1 MSVDQPASTNIQE
14 HQRLLAALRESEILR
29 ELAELLTSSLDLK
42 HILQVLVKR
51 TTEVCQ
57 IERCTVWLLDDL
69 RNILRPATYHL
80 SSQQLNSHIIMAAD
94 HIWYH
99 SSLPFADPV
108 VQRLFNENELL
119 FLEDLSTE
127 PGMRSV
133 GETFLV
139 RSILLIAL
147 VREGRPVGMLTLD
160 EPGKTRTFSPELI
173 QLARAIGQ
181 QAAMAIDNARL
192 YQQARAEKQR
202 AEQLIDRVRAI
213 YQVAIAVNSGKDLP
227 TILEIANNH
236 LIRGLNADG
245 GSIALLD
252 NETLRLAISST
263 QQEEAPAAQI
273 SASLSNL
280 PNCLHAA
287 QLGTPLFVTLEHVEG
302 EEMTWFHNIGLV
314 NAMLV
319 PLMVGATP
327 DNRLTNQSTS
337 QVSASRC
344 VGLAFVNYHSP
355 DFYPS
360 KGQFAFAQD
369 IATQCALAVD
379 KARLLHDAHQAAK
392 LATERANT
400 LDAIFH
406 AMTEGISVL

>member
-1 MSVDQPASTNIQE
+1 
-14 HQRLLAALRESEILR
+14 
-29 ELAELLTSSLDLK
+29 
-42 HILQVLVKR
+42 
-51 TTEVCQ
+51 
-57 IERCTVWLLDDL
+57 
-69 RNILRPATYHL
+69 
-80 SSQQLNSHIIMAAD
+80 MAAD

-213 YQVAIAVNSGKDLP
+213 YQVAIAD
-227 TILEIANNH
+227 
-236 LIRGLNADG
+236 
-245 GSIALLD
+245 
-252 NETLRLAISST
+252 
-263 QQEEAPAAQI
+263 
-273 SASLSNL
+273 
-280 PNCLHAA
+280 
-287 QLGTPLFVTLEHVEG
+287 
-302 EEMTWFHNIGLV
+302 
-314 NAMLV
+314 V
-319 PLMVGATP
+319 PGYWWM
-327 DNRLTNQSTS
+327 
-337 QVSASRC
+337 
-344 VGLAFVNYHSP
+344 
-355 DFYPS
+355 
-360 KGQFAFAQD
+360 
-369 IATQCALAVD
+369 
-379 KARLLHDAHQAAK
+379 
-392 LATERANT
+392 
-400 LDAIFH
+400 
-406 AMTEGISVL
+406 

>member
-80 SSQQLNSHIIMAAD
+80 SSQLLNSHIIMAAD

-99 SSLPFADPV
+99 SSLPFAGPI
-108 VQRLFNENELL
+108 VQRLFNENGML
-119 FLEDLSTE
+119 FLEDLSIV
-127 PGMRSV
+127 PGMLSV

-160 EPGKTRTFSPELI
+160 EPGKIRTFSPEQI

-192 YQQARAEKQR
+192 YQQAKTGKQR
-202 AEQLIDRVRAI
+202 AEQLIDRARAI
-213 YQVAIAVNSGKDLP
+213 YQVAIAANSGEDL
-227 TILEIANNH
+227 TTVLEIANNH
-236 LIRGLNADG
+236 LIRKLNADG
-245 GSIALLD
+245 GLIALLD
-252 NETLRLAISST
+252 NETLRLAISSMQLEESSTT
-263 QQEEAPAAQI
+263 QITAT
-273 SASLSNL
+273 LSKL
-280 PNCLHAA
+280 PNCHHAA
-287 QLGTPLFVTLEHVEG
+287 QQGKPLFVTADRKSTRLNSSHSQISYAVFCFEK
-302 EEMTWFHNIGLV
+302 IPYQLV
-314 NAMLV
+314 
-319 PLMVGATP
+319 
-327 DNRLTNQSTS
+327 
-337 QVSASRC
+337 
-344 VGLAFVNYHSP
+344 
-355 DFYPS
+355 
-360 KGQFAFAQD
+360 
-369 IATQCALAVD
+369 
-379 KARLLHDAHQAAK
+379 
-392 LATERANT
+392 
-400 LDAIFH
+400 
-406 AMTEGISVL
+406 